1 MMQRHVLVVLSLSCI
16 CIVNVSSFVPV
27 TRTLHV
33 HATAAAAAASIP
45 PFSISSKARQFF
57 TDVQDGLRSRQIPE
71 IDDIGRV
78 LKFW

>member
-33 HATAAAAAASIP
+33 HATAAAASIP
-45 PFSISSKARQFF
+45 PSSISSKARQFF
-57 TDVQDGLRSRQIPE
+57 SDVQDGLRSRQIPE